1 MNDDMDR
8 PEIDQCVDSAAFRRW
23 YWLKSE
29 LVAFAREHGL
39 RVSGGKDALADRIAH
54 YLDTGDR
61 ERSVEARRPRP
72 SSTFNWA
79 RATLTLDTVITDSFT
94 NGPNLRA
101 FMKRHAGASFR
112 SSIEFM
118 QWARDNVGKT
128 LADAVAEWRRI
139 EARRKAGHKAP
150 IPAHNQFNQYVRD
163 YFADNPDGSM
173 AAARRLWAVKR
184 RRSGDN
190 RYRRS
195 DLEVLLKSNG
205 GVTNSA
211 MD

>member
-1 MNDDMDR
+1 MHDDTDR
-8 PEIDQCVDSAAFRRW
+8 PEIDECATGATFRRW

-39 RVSGGKDALADRIAH
+39 RVSGGKEVLTDRIAH

-61 ERSVEARRPRP
+61 ELSGEPRRPRP

-79 RATLTLDTVITDSFT
+79 KATLTLDTVITDSFT

-101 FMKRHAGASFR
+101 FMKRHVGPSFR

-163 YFADNPDGSM
+163 YFTDNPDGSM
-173 AAARRLWAVKR
+173 ATARRLWAVKR
-184 RRSGDN
+184 RRPGDN

-195 DLEVLLKSNG
+195 DLEVLLKRNG
-205 GVTNSA
+205 GVTDSA

>member
-1 MNDDMDR
+1 MNDDRDR
-8 PEIDQCVDSAAFRRW
+8 PEIGQCASGAAFRRW

-61 ERSVEARRPRP
+61 AGAGEPRRPRP
-72 SSTFNWA
+72 GSTFNWA
-79 RATLTLDTVITDSFT
+79 TATLTLDTVITDSFT

-101 FMKRHAGASFR
+101 FMKRHAGPSFR

-163 YFADNPDGSM
+163 YFADNPGGSM
-173 AAARRLWAVKR
+173 ATARRLWAVKR
-184 RRSGDN
+184 RRPGDN

-195 DLEVLLKSNG
+195 DLKVLSENNG
-205 GVTNSA
+205 GVTESA
-211 MD
+211 AD